1 MIVNAT
7 GVKKIAIPNR
17 PEIRKSNM
25 YSFLKNTWPVRILST
40 YYKHSQLQWELPDF
54 NPSGENK

>member
-25 YSFLKNTWPVRILST
+25 YAFLKNTWPV
-40 YYKHSQLQWELPDF
+40 
-54 NPSGENK
+54 